1 MSGMMLP
8 QHVFRLFAQEGVEA
22 VLIGGLAAVL
32 LGVPIVTGDM
42 DFCYDPAPPNL
53 TRLVRALA
61 PLHPWLRVARLA
73 DRVAR
78 LADEEARALP
88 FHWDERTLRDSPI
101 LTLQTDAGPLDLMD
115 TVPGVGTYADV
126 RAMAVGVDVSGVRV
140 MTLDLPALIA
150 SKRAVGRT
158 KDLLALPQI
167 EAALR
172 LRDAER
178 ERLRN
183 EDPSHGEEEIP

>member
-1 MSGMMLP
+1 MNGTMLP
-8 QHVFRLFAQEGVEA
+8 QHVFHLFAREEVEA

-53 TRLVRALA
+53 SRLVRALA

-115 TVPGVGTYADV
+115 AVPGVGTYEEV

-140 MTLDLPALIA
+140 MTSPRSYGSIRLELVHCTVPSVVAQSGSA
-150 SKRAVGRT
+150 RCHCCMWRHPPRFRSK
-158 KDLLALPQI
+158 
-167 EAALR
+167 
-172 LRDAER
+172 
-178 ERLRN
+178 
-183 EDPSHGEEEIP
+183 

>member
-1 MSGMMLP
+1 MPHVNGTMLP
-8 QHVFRLFAQEGVEA
+8 QHVFQLFAREEVEA

-42 DFCYDPAPPNL
+42 DFCYDPALPNL
-53 TRLVRALA
+53 SRLVRALA
-61 PLHPWLRVARLA
+61 PLHPRLRVARP
-73 DRVAR
+73 
-78 LADEEARALP
+78 ADEEARALP
-88 FHWDERTLRDSPI
+88 FHWDERTLQDSPI

-115 TVPGVGTYADV
+115 AVPGVGTYVEV
-126 RAMAVGVDVSGVRV
+126 RAMAVGVDLSGVRV

-158 KDLLALPQI
+158 KDLLVLPQI

-172 LRDAER
+172 LRDAEQ

-183 EDPSHGEEEIP
+183 ERPSHREEEIP

>member
-1 MSGMMLP
+1 MNGTMLP
-8 QHVFRLFAQEGVEA
+8 QHVFHLFAREEVEA

-53 TRLVRALA
+53 SRLVRALA

-73 DRVAR
+73 A
-78 LADEEARALP
+78 EEARALP

-140 MTLDLPALIA
+140 MTLDLLALIA

-172 LRDAER
+172 LRDAEQ

-183 EDPSHGEEEIP
+183 ERTSDREEENP